1 MEKKIKVLMVD
12 DEAQFRATT
21 QKILN
26 RKGFDTIIAASG
38 EEALGKL
45 DADPDVVI
53 LDIKMPGI
61 DGHQALQEI
70 KKRNRVA
77 RSQNQ
82 GGPSAW

>member
-38 EEALGKL
+38 EEALSKL
-45 DADPDVVI
+45 DD
-53 LDIKMPGI
+53 
-61 DGHQALQEI
+61 
-70 KKRNRVA
+70 
-77 RSQNQ
+77 RSRCHH
-82 GGPSAW
+82 SRH